1 MRLSFFMR
9 LPSTI
14 KRAVLPN
21 ASKTCSD
28 PIYSLIYIFVL
39 LWLAIGFVPEA
50 TVRELLLF
58 FAYGASFVFVSGLL
72 FLKGPQKNLV
82 PKWNIN
88 SIAKNEG
95 LEKILF
101 CLSILV
107 IVVHYLSIGS
117 VPVIKAMMLDDP
129 IEIALVR
136 QSASMHLNPLI
147 AYARSITLSSLLP
160 FLVLWTYVKRNGW
173 FWPSVTLSLF
183 YAAFVMQKSY
193 VFAVTLPAIVYASA
207 ICKLGDALKLLSA
220 SCIMTV
226 FLVLVTNPH
235 LRLELQFYPKPE
247 QAQSVAEQSVAE
259 QSVAEQ
265 SVAEQ
270 SVAEQSVAEQS
281 VAEKARKGI
290 SGIVH
295 RTLIVPGQVV
305 HQWFKV
311 IPADI
316 PHAYGCGYRPV
327 AMILGCEHVNFSKL
341 VWFVLYQDLATKGLS
356 GTVNAASFME
366 DYGNFGVLGLVMS
379 AVFMAVLLYFIGYV
393 FNGFR
398 AIGLALNI
406 VPILYLSSSAL
417 LTLLFSGGW
426 LFTIA
431 MFVAIF
437 RKSLCFDR

>member
-1 MRLSFFMR
+1 
-9 LPSTI
+9 
-14 KRAVLPN
+14 
-21 ASKTCSD
+21 
-28 PIYSLIYIFVL
+28 
-39 LWLAIGFVPEA
+39 
-50 TVRELLLF
+50 
-58 FAYGASFVFVSGLL
+58 
-72 FLKGPQKNLV
+72 
-82 PKWNIN
+82 
-88 SIAKNEG
+88 
-95 LEKILF
+95 
-101 CLSILV
+101 
-107 IVVHYLSIGS
+107 
-117 VPVIKAMMLDDP
+117 MMLDDP

-136 QSASMHLNPLI
+136 QSASMYLNPLV

-193 VFAVTLPAIVYASA
+193 IFAVTLPAVVYALA
-207 ICKLGDALKLLSA
+207 IRKLGDALKLLSV

-235 LRLELQFYPKPE
+235 LRPELQSYPKPKN
-247 QAQSVAEQSVAE
+247 AQSVAEPSVAE
-259 QSVAEQ
+259 PSVVEPSVAEP
-265 SVAEQ
+265 
-270 SVAEQSVAEQS
+270 S
-281 VAEKARKGI
+281 VAEKVRRGI
-290 SGIVH
+290 HGVAH
-295 RTLIVPGQVV
+295 RAIIVPGQVV
-305 HQWFKV
+305 HQWFRV

-341 VWFVLYQDLATKGLS
+341 VWSVLYQDLATKGLS

-379 AVFMAVLLYFIGYV
+379 AVFMAVLLFFIGYV
-393 FNGFR
+393 FNGCR

-417 LTLLFSGGW
+417 LTLILSGGW

-431 MFVAIF
+431 MFVVF
-437 RKSLCFDR
+437 RKSLCSDR